1 MINALNELNDLKLR
15 LALTPE
21 EKEKI
26 KSYNLLGKSKLSI
39 IEQEKIL
46 TQQIKNL
53 NKKMSKNSSKID
65 DLKME
70 NEELKIE
77 RNKIL
82 GVLQTLR
89 AKISRGE
96 I

>member
-1 MINALNELNDLKLR
+1 MINALNELSDLKLR

-89 AKISRGE
+89 AKILRGE